1 MGSEL
6 SGYSVPALRIAPP
19 RWRGEMVKKK
29 PNHSVSIPLLMAVVF
44 AAVLVGLV
52 LVLVMPMD

>member
-1 MGSEL
+1 
-6 SGYSVPALRIAPP
+6 
-19 RWRGEMVKKK
+19 MVKKK
-29 PNHSVSIPLLMAVVF
+29 PNHNVSIPLLMAVVF